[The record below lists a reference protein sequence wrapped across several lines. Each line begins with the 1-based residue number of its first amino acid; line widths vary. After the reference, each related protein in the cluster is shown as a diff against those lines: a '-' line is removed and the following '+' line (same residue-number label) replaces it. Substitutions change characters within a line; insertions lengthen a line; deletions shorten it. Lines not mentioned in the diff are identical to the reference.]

1 MKKYL
6 INELFYSIQGEG
18 VRAGTAN
25 VFVRFSKCNLQCNVK
40 EHGFDCDTDFSKS
53 VQMNSQDII
62 DKCEELGGECNWI
75 VFTGGEPALQL
86 DENLI
91 KEAKDRGYSIAIET
105 NGTVMLPGGIDWI
118 CVSPKNLNIKQLTS
132 NELKYVINADSKLPE
147 PIIYADFNLLSP
159 AHFNGMILP
168 GAMDRC
174 IKLCKDNPTWRLS
187 VQQHKMWGVR

>member
-18 VRAGTAN
+18 IRAGTAN

-53 VQMNSQDII
+53 VPMNSQDII
-62 DKCEELGGECNWI
+62 NKCEELGGECNWI

-118 CVSPKNLNIKQLTS
+118 CVSPKNLNIKQLTA

-174 IKLCKDNPTWRLS
+174 IELCKDNPQWRLS
-187 VQQHKMWGVR
+187 VQQHKQWGIR